1 MRQIHAVV
9 YDLEII
15 NCVPGD
21 GPNDPDYAYC
31 KGWGDKAGM
40 GVSVLTAI
48 DMWTGRPHI
57 FLEDNLPDFQD
68 LVASRTT
75 LIGFNSEDFDDKVM
89 AAAGVPVKTTFDLK
103 KALGGVL
110 PGGARVKGR
119 TLADYLRVNFP
130 GAEGKSMHGSEAPKK
145 WQRKEW
151 GEVIDYC
158 MGDTYLTAK
167 LVDKLPT
174 IIDPVTG
181 QTVQVYA
188 PFLTDTAVNQLPIP
202 LFGEQAA

>member
-1 MRQIHAVV
+1 MRQIHAIV

-21 GPNDPDYAYC
+21 GPNDPDYTYC
-31 KGWGDKAGM
+31 KGWGDHAGM

-48 DMWTGRPHI
+48 DMWTGRPHV
-57 FLEDNLPDFQD
+57 FLEDNLMDFQD

-75 LIGFNSEDFDDKVM
+75 LIGFNSEGFDDKVM

-103 KALGGVL
+103 KALGGVSK
-110 PGGARVKGR
+110 GGGRVKGR
-119 TLADYLRVNFP
+119 ALADYLRVNFP
-130 GAEGKSMHGSEAPKK
+130 GAEGKAMHGSEAPRA
-145 WQRKEW
+145 WQRKEY
-151 GEVIDYC
+151 GRVIDYC
-158 MGDTYLTAK
+158 MGDTFLTAK
-167 LVDKLPT
+167 LVEKLPT

-188 PFLTDTAVNQLPIP
+188 PFLADTAVNQLPIP
-202 LFGEQAA
+202 LFGEAA